1 MGRDEDVFLSTHTGH
16 QPFRRGRVH
25 DLSLR
30 LGMKIGNVTPF
41 LGKYRPNVGRCCQS
55 CSPRSWENFFHK
67 GFASMGFYNAA
78 CITEE
83 RTRFRGWLVRR
94 LCYVIFCLDEN
105 IKPAAPPED
114 LHATICNS
122 KRVQAVINPEVAV
135 VGDGKCSFHS
145 PSWWKTEILHILGE
159 VQSTL
164 SPFLFRLVHWGLFR
178 LLDSAFLN
186 VQLHLGQ
193 LEMLR
198 QVSQVSSRKPLVF
211 LSTHKSQLDGILLPL
226 LLCSQDL
233 CVPRVAWDRMECTPA
248 LRAVLKRLGGLFLPS
263 EAEGPMES
271 ESQTLS
277 QAVLASYIEMLLA
290 DGNSLV
296 LFLEEPFSGARCL
309 CPYGR
314 QWLELVCAAVLSGAV
329 PDVFLVPVGISYE
342 TNLGFSNLVRWLLSG
357 QPSLLSVAFAALCL
371 LFSRL
376 GCLRVDFGQPFS
388 LQEYIG
394 NNLLSH
400 RGSGGSVEDLLLPLI
415 LGKSSRP
422 VDSDRSLQWCAHSEG
437 ISSLKEEEKYLVTM
451 LSLHSLNAG
460 VSCSAIMTVGII
472 SALLLH
478 RYKQGVFLSRLVN
491 DFSHLIDEILF
502 RNFDVG
508 FSGQRQNLVL
518 HALSLLRRS
527 VSLYCLSP
535 GDVFVLPKDCE
546 TAVSELSLHS
556 ATILPVFASE
566 AVGACAVNALITE
579 MAAFIDCVELHSE
592 ILLGQEEINDKALC
606 LCHLLPSDVLLM
618 MPCFSSYCYCQDV
631 LDKLIHGGLLLAEEV
646 PSQMPAC
653 DTGRRRFP
661 EKLLWKAMDDFSD
674 SDSDY
679 DEEFGKRRFKL
690 NHTGINPDFFAF
702 LCHLLSPALK
712 TFQRVAEF
720 LCECQYHGPES
731 ECLEKVHNFLLKRAH
746 LDNSYECVNRAL
758 ASSAIQTFKA
768 LGVLRESPK
777 SSGLKTLCLSE
788 TFTSTENQIKLIK
801 FIQQFIYRD

>member
-1 MGRDEDVFLSTHTGH
+1 ML
-16 QPFRRGRVH
+16 VH
-25 DLSLR
+25 DLTLK
-30 LGMKIGNVTPF
+30 LGLKIGNVTPF

-55 CSPRSWENFFHK
+55 CTPRSWENFFHK
-67 GFASMGFYNAA
+67 GFASMGFCNAA

-94 LCYVIFCLDEN
+94 LSYVIFVLDKD
-105 IKPAAPPED
+105 IKPDGPPED
-114 LHATICNS
+114 LYAKIYNS
-122 KRVQAVINPEVAV
+122 KRVQAVINPEVGV
-135 VGDGKCSFHS
+135 VVDSNCSFHS
-145 PSWWKTEILHILGE
+145 TSWWKTEILKILGE

-164 SPFLFRLVHWGLFR
+164 SPFLIRLVHWGFFR
-178 LLDSAFLN
+178 LLSSAFLN

-193 LEMLR
+193 LEMVR
-198 QVSQVSSRKPLVF
+198 QVLQGSSRKPLVF
-211 LSTHKSQLDGILLPL
+211 LSTHKSQMDGILLPL

-233 CVPRVAWDRMECTPA
+233 GVPRVAWSRMEGTPA
-248 LRAVLKRLGGLFLPS
+248 LRAVLKCLGGLFLPS

-271 ESQTLS
+271 ESQALS
-277 QAVLASYIEMLLA
+277 KAVLASYIEMLLA

-296 LFLEEPFSGARCL
+296 LFLEEPFSGAWRL

-314 QWLELVCAAVLSGAV
+314 QWLELVSASVFSGAV
-329 PDVFLVPVGISYE
+329 PDVLMVPVGISYE
-342 TNLGFSNLVRWLLSG
+342 TNLWFSNPARWLLSG
-357 QPSLLSVAFAALCL
+357 QPSLLSVAFGAFCL
-371 LFSRL
+371 LFSQF

-388 LQEYIG
+388 LQDYIA
-394 NNLLSH
+394 NNFFSH
-400 RGSGGSVEDLLLPLI
+400 RGAGASVEELLLPLI

-422 VDSDRSLQWCAHSEG
+422 FDSDRLLQWCASSEG
-437 ISSLKEEEKYLVTM
+437 ISLLKEEEQILVTK

-518 HALSLLRRS
+518 HALSLLRHS
-527 VSLYCLSP
+527 VSLYCLSL
-535 GDVFVLPKDCE
+535 GDVFVLPMDCE

-579 MAAFIDCVELHSE
+579 MAAFIDCVDLHSE
-592 ILLGQEEINDKALC
+592 ILLGQEEINDKSLC
-606 LCHLLPSDVLLM
+606 LCHLLPCDVLLL

-631 LDKLIHGGLLLAEEV
+631 LDKLIHCGLLLAEEV
-646 PSQMPAC
+646 PSQVPAC

-679 DEEFGKRRFKL
+679 DEEFGKRRFKMKSPPPVPLYCL
-690 NHTGINPDFFAF
+690 NSAN
-702 LCHLLSPALK
+702 CSPA
-712 TFQRVAEF
+712 
-720 LCECQYHGPES
+720 
-731 ECLEKVHNFLLKRAH
+731 
-746 LDNSYECVNRAL
+746 
-758 ASSAIQTFKA
+758 
-768 LGVLRESPK
+768 
-777 SSGLKTLCLSE
+777 
-788 TFTSTENQIKLIK
+788 
-801 FIQQFIYRD
+801 